1 MTNEL
6 DKLCEIYNN
15 AHTLQIQIL
24 EKFLDKTTNPTIRQ
38 CMNEILKNHKNIVD
52 VTELLYSIEER
63 QLHMLDIGTN
73 VPDDFNK
80 EFRYCYFDDYGDIV
94 ISKLIFRVNNNIIED
109 MRIFNRIWWL
119 IWQH

>member
-1 MTNEL
+1 MKRKI
-6 DKLCEIYNN
+6 DKLCEIYSD
-15 AHTLQIQIL
+15 AHSLQKQIL
-24 EKFLDKTTNPTIRQ
+24 EKFINKTKNNTIRQ
-38 CMNEILKNHKNIVD
+38 YMNEILNNHKDVANITD
-52 VTELLYSIEER
+52 LLYAIEEK
-63 QLHMLDIGTN
+63 QIYSLGIGTK
-73 VPDDFNK
+73 VPHDFNK